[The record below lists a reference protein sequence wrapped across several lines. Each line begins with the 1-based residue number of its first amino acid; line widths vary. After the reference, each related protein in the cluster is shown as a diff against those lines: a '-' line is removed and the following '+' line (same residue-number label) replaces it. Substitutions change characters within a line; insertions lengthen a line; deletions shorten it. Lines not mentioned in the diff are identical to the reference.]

1 MRRDRVCP
9 PGGTQAPRLG
19 FLTTRRHGLHS
30 QQGVKGPAAGYH
42 RRGSRP
48 GEQLA
53 STVERIIAV
62 SDGALN
68 CLVTGA
74 TGYVGGRLIPRLL
87 ATGHR
92 VRAMARAPHDLQQ
105 MSWVDDVEVVAADLT
120 EPDSLAAAFTGID
133 VVYYLVHSMG
143 SSPNFSSAEAE
154 SAHHTVAAARHAEVG
169 RLVYLGGLHPR
180 TGELS
185 THLQSRT
192 TVGDTLIDS
201 GIDTVVLQAGVIIGA
216 GSASFE
222 MIRLLA
228 VALPVLPVPTW
239 ANHLVQPI
247 AVDDVLH
254 YLIAAATTKLPYSR
268 SWDIGGPNVLR
279 YRDML
284 GDFAEEAGLPH
295 RRFIPIP
302 FITPA
307 LSTRGIA
314 FLTPMPADLVRPL
327 VESLRHDAVMKD
339 RDIDTIIGP
348 PPRGLRT
355 YRNSIQHAL
364 CQPPTT
370 EDNAVIAGVDAAV
383 LLTTDPTW
391 AHHGRDRHRWPVL

>member
-1 MRRDRVCP
+1 M
-9 PGGTQAPRLG
+9 
-19 FLTTRRHGLHS
+19 
-30 QQGVKGPAAGYH
+30 
-42 RRGSRP
+42 
-48 GEQLA
+48 
-53 STVERIIAV
+53 
-62 SDGALN
+62 SDGALR

-74 TGYVGGRLIPRLL
+74 TGYVGGRLIPGLL
-87 ATGHR
+87 AAGHQ
-92 VRAMARAPHDLQQ
+92 VRAMARDPHDLQQ
-105 MSWVDDVEVVAADLT
+105 MPWVDDVEVVAADLT
-120 EPDSLAAAFTGID
+120 DPESLDAAFTGID

-143 SSPNFSSAEAE
+143 SSPDFSSAESE
-154 SAHHTVAAARHAEVG
+154 SANHTVAAARRAGVG

-185 THLQSRT
+185 THLQSRA
-192 TVGDTLIDS
+192 TVGETLIDS
-201 GIDTVVLQAGVIIGA
+201 GIDTVVLQAGVVIGA

-228 VALPVLPVPTW
+228 VALPTLPVPLW

-254 YLIAAATTKLPYSR
+254 YLTAAATADLPRSR

-284 GDFAEEAGLPH
+284 GDFAEEAGLPR
-295 RRFIPIP
+295 RRFIPVP
-302 FITPA
+302 FVTA
-307 LSTRGIA
+307 SLSTRGIA

-348 PPRGLRT
+348 PRRGLST
-355 YRNSIQHAL
+355 YRNSIQRAL
-364 CQPPTT
+364 RQTATT
-370 EDNAVIAGVDAAV
+370 DDDSVTAGSGAAALV
-383 LLTTDPTW
+383 TTDPTW
-391 AHHGRDRHRWPVL
+391 AHHGRQ

>member
-1 MRRDRVCP
+1 M
-9 PGGTQAPRLG
+9 
-19 FLTTRRHGLHS
+19 
-30 QQGVKGPAAGYH
+30 
-42 RRGSRP
+42 
-48 GEQLA
+48 
-53 STVERIIAV
+53 
-62 SDGALN
+62 SDGDLK

-87 ATGHR
+87 SAGYR
-92 VRAMARAPHDLQQ
+92 VRAMARDPHDLEQ
-105 MSWVDDVEVVAADLT
+105 MSWVGDVEVVAADLT
-120 EPDSLAAAFTGID
+120 DPDSLAAAFTGID

-143 SSPNFSSAEAE
+143 SSPDFSSAEAE
-154 SAHHTVAAARHAEVG
+154 SANHTVAAARGAGVG

-201 GIDTVVLQAGVIIGA
+201 GIDTVVLQAGVVIGA

-239 ANHLVQPI
+239 SNQLVQPI

-254 YLIAAATTKLPYSR
+254 YLVAAATADLPESR

-284 GDFAEEAGLPH
+284 GDFAEEAGLPR
-295 RRFIPIP
+295 RRFVPVP
-302 FITPA
+302 FITPS

-348 PPRGLRT
+348 PPRGLST
-355 YRNSIQHAL
+355 YRSSIQQAL
-364 CQPPTT
+364 GRNPAI
-370 EDNAVIAGVDAAV
+370 EDNADTAGSDAAA
-383 LLTTDPTW
+383 LMTTDPEW
-391 AHHGRDRHRWPVL
+391 AHHGRQ